1 MNRAGA
7 LLLMLQAAAYHQAS
21 LPTNAELVIKGAAG
35 SLEGVLGLGRD
46 YDALKPM
53 IKDIDIMKERMVELM
68 PYLEEAERPVI
79 TTAYASLL
87 DLEGTLTVD
96 FGTTLG
102 LLSKNSEKY
111 SKQMMNKIDQYPGKL
126 KSSLRTL
133 RSFLGQVSTNT
144 EQLVEISDAALRQAK
159 TVLISAVAFR
169 NMMKAAQPKKI
180 AEPQPFK
187 SFLQFNNITQ
197 IIKVGVETDHSFDSA
212 ISFVQDLIPS
222 ILEFGAGFIEI
233 QETPNLRMKVDEIIE
248 KNRKVVEDIRKISTG
263 LRNAKDNIGNSYLAV
278 DDLKKNTG
286 DYDTDNMDK
295 FLLSENFGT
304 VVVEAKKLGKTAAFA
319 TGYKPNDFDIPAA
332 RTTAPTTTTTT
343 KASTTAGATTKTET
357 KST

>member
-102 LLSKNSEKY
+102 LLSKNSDKY

-126 KSSLRTL
+126 KSSLRSL
-133 RSFLGQVSTNT
+133 LGQVSTNT

-212 ISFVQDLIPS
+212 LSFVQDLIPS

-263 LRNAKDNIGNSYLAV
+263 LR
-278 DDLKKNTG
+278 
-286 DYDTDNMDK
+286 
-295 FLLSENFGT
+295 
-304 VVVEAKKLGKTAAFA
+304 
-319 TGYKPNDFDIPAA
+319 
-332 RTTAPTTTTTT
+332 
-343 KASTTAGATTKTET
+343 
-357 KST
+357 